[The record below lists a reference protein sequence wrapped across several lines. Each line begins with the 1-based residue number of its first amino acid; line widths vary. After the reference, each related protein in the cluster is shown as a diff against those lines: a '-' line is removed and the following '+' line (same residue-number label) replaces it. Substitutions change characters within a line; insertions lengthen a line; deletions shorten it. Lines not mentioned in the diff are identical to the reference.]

1 MDELLTKLLES
12 EVLSEDTVKSLKE
25 AIESKIQEASEAA
38 KETVT
43 ADVTAQLTE
52 QWVKE
57 RDELVEA
64 IDSKVT
70 EFLANEFDELKE
82 DIERFRDLEAEYAE
96 KLVESKA
103 AMSDELQGDL
113 SELVEKLDAFL
124 EIRLSEEMDEL
135 REDLDE
141 VRKNDFGRKVF
152 EAFAEEFVSG
162 YADED
167 SAENTLREME
177 IRLAETEEALAEA
190 EAERAELIREAK
202 MDEILSS
209 LSGRQKDVMEAILK
223 NVDTNKLE
231 EGYKTFIGRVIRETE
246 DSEKEGKVLAE
257 NDSEDDKDDDKDSKK
272 KPFKKKG
279 EKDEDDD
286 DDDDDKEDI
295 KEGRAVTGDT
305 EEMINEGANSDP
317 ELAQRLAHLRKLAG
331 I

>member
-1 MDELLTKLLES
+1 MDELLKKLMES
-12 EVLSEDTVKSLKE
+12 EVLSEDTMKE
-25 AIESKIQEASEAA
+25 LSAAFQSTIDEATEAA

-52 QWVKE
+52 QWVTE
-57 RDELVEA
+57 RDQLVEA

-70 EFLANEFDELKE
+70 EFLANEFDELRE

-113 SELVEKLDAFL
+113 SELVEKIDKFL
-124 EIRLSEEMDEL
+124 EIRLGEEMDEL

-152 EAFAEEFVSG
+152 EAFADEFMAGYSDEE
-162 YADED
+162 
-167 SAENTLREME
+167 SAEANLREME
-177 IRLAETEEALAEA
+177 VRLAETEEALTESEVARNDL
-190 EAERAELIREAK
+190 ERDAK

-223 NVDTNKLE
+223 NVDTDKLE

-246 DSEKEGKVLAE
+246 DDSEKEDKVLA
-257 NDSEDDKDDDKDSKK
+257 DDKSDDKDSDKDDKK
-272 KPFKKKG
+272 KAKPFEKKSK
-279 EKDEDDD
+279 KDDD
-286 DDDDDKEDI
+286 DDDDV
-295 KEGRAVTGDT
+295 KEGVAVTGDT
-305 EEMINEGANSDP
+305 EEMINEGAKDANP
-317 ELAQRLAHLRKLAG
+317 ELTSQLNHIRMLAG
-331 I
+331 ITK